1 VLNRLDRF
9 HLVEAVVTRV
19 PSVAARVADV
29 QARVREM
36 LAKHRAYV
44 TTHGNDL
51 PEVRDWQWSGGG
63 QTPRP

>member
-1 VLNRLDRF
+1 
-9 HLVEAVVTRV
+9 V
-19 PSVAARVADV
+19 PAVAARVADV

-44 TTHGNDL
+44 TAHGNDL